1 MNVTRPNFCI
11 VALMRNRGSTLPPS
25 ADIVRI
31 RIVEN
36 PESRARVRATAA
48 STRPGV
54 EAAAAAATVMTRK
67 PGTWEKPTGLGRCA
81 TLCYMGRRPGST
93 VGVREL
99 RQNLSVYLDRVK
111 KGEALTVTEHGVAV
125 AILRP
130 LPRHADALGRL
141 VAEGRAAAPIRSHR
155 NLPKPLTLSLE
166 RPLTEVLDELRSDR
180 V

>member
-1 MNVTRPNFCI
+1 M
-11 VALMRNRGSTLPPS
+11 
-25 ADIVRI
+25 VRI
-31 RIVEN
+31 RIVEK
-36 PESRARVRATAA
+36 PESCARLRATAA
-48 STRPGV
+48 GTRP
-54 EAAAAAATVMTRK
+54 
-67 PGTWEKPTGLGRCA
+67 CA
-81 TLCYMGRRPGST
+81 TLCYMRQRRGAT

-130 LPRHADALGRL
+130 LPRQSDALGRL
-141 VAEGRAAAPIRSHR
+141 VAEGRATAPIRSHR

-166 RPLTEVLDELRSDR
+166 RPLSEFLDELRGDR